1 MTNTAWTGIQNTNNE
16 NEIARC
22 FRGAHFDEWGPQQP
36 HSREWGAVVVE
47 CWQRGNII
55 GSIECNHIKGFVFWI
70 IHWRSPNFFDNNNKL
85 APSRILLAI
94 IRSVSPQ
101 SKIFHFEENENAE
114 QDEEEKWLR
123 KCTRYNKSGW
133 RGEIILCTCK
143 YVTTMA
149 RAERDDRRSKRCW
162 YLLRMD
168 RGRCGKLFWE
178 EEEEVVQH
186 QSKEE

>member
-1 MTNTAWTGIQNTNNE
+1 M
-16 NEIARC
+16 
-22 FRGAHFDEWGPQQP
+22 
-36 HSREWGAVVVE
+36 
-47 CWQRGNII
+47 
-55 GSIECNHIKGFVFWI
+55 
-70 IHWRSPNFFDNNNKL
+70 

-114 QDEEEKWLR
+114 QDEEEEEEKWLR

-149 RAERDDRRSKRCW
+149 RAERDDRIEALLIFITHGQGEMWKIILRGGGGGGAASKQRRVALNFIGHSHMREELPRS
-162 YLLRMD
+162 
-168 RGRCGKLFWE
+168 
-178 EEEEVVQH
+178 
-186 QSKEE
+186 